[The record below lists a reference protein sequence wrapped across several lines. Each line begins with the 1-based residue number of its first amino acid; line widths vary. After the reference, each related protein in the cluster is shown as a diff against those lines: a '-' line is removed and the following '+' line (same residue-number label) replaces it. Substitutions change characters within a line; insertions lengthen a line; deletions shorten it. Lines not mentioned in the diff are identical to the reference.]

1 MFKYYNEQWIHMT
14 ALVMHQ
20 QGQLQDVPYIISKE
34 MLLI

>member
-1 MFKYYNEQWIHMT
+1 MT